1 MVLFQNFSYLVQPDI
16 FPPIHIISLTSFTTY
31 SVQNQDIHISV
42 PQWHKLFQT
51 ALWSSSPYFFSLH
64 VNQRMAEL
72 TLKLTPH
79 SRPPNSL
86 HLNPPCRI
94 LIPIHRLNPQNNI
107 SHSIVF
113 HWCLGCTSSSF
124 TYDTSRHAS
133 ISIYSLDI
141 LRFNLKQNKTDQLGV
156 STSIFLFR
164 FNSWAC
170 SNRSKTSQ
178 DLFFTRLPL
187 IFVTPTAL
195 KLLLLLPD
203 KELQT
208 TQWKFLATGLGP
220 SLPQLCPYPT
230 QWHPMSPFSSH
241 PVRWRLCLY

>member
-1 MVLFQNFSYLVQPDI
+1 MYLSDINFFKLLSGARAPIFSHSTLIKEWQSSHWNLPLTVDLLIRCIWTLHAGYL
-16 FPPIHIISLTSFTTY
+16 
-31 SVQNQDIHISV
+31 
-42 PQWHKLFQT
+42 
-51 ALWSSSPYFFSLH
+51 SPSID
-64 VNQRMAEL
+64 L
-72 TLKLTPH
+72 TLKTMF
-79 SRPPNSL
+79 
-86 HLNPPCRI
+86 
-94 LIPIHRLNPQNNI
+94 LIAFF
-107 SHSIVF
+107 F
-113 HWCLGCTSSSF
+113 HWCLECTISSF

-133 ISIYSLDI
+133 ISICSLDI

-164 FNSWAC
+164 FNFWAC

-187 IFVTPTAL
+187 ILVTPTAL

-208 TQWKFLATGLGP
+208 TQWKFLAIGLGP